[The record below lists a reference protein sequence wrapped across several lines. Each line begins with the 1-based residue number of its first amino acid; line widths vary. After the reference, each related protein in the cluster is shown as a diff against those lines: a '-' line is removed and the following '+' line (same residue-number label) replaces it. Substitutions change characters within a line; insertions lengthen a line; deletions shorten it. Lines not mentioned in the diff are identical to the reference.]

1 MGAQVLRRTNFNW
14 KGSRVA
20 NYITLQDS
28 TRTCA
33 DVENH
38 TQNRVILRK
47 PLPGCQGSRT
57 RNRQIPAE
65 NPMIALLVVARAVTG

>member
-1 MGAQVLRRTNFNW
+1 MGARFYDGLNFNW

-33 DVENH
+33 DVEKH
-38 TQNRVILRK
+38 TQNRAILRK

-57 RNRQIPAE
+57 LNRQIPAE
-65 NPMIALLVVARAVTG
+65 NPMIALFVVALVLTC